1 MSTAPTTM
9 LCLIGEQPI
18 PNLLPILHYKPSCVL
33 LVHSQRTLRVAENL
47 AAVVKSQQAQTR
59 VEKCL
64 VTDAYD
70 VADILDRIEQ
80 TLNAKPTT
88 QLLVNLTGGTKP
100 MMLAAFELALSRK
113 ATSFYF
119 KSEGLLNEIFYFPE
133 TTLPVPKI
141 APSPFGTTLTVDL
154 HAAAFGREY
163 ARAKPDK
170 RSPKQEVFEAAVADA
185 LKAAVPASFHE
196 VVTGARYHDSVEID
210 VIVRWQ
216 NQLAF
221 CEVYHPD
228 LDKKAQKRSPDDTS
242 PVHASLKAK
251 LDQLSTAGGQNY
263 FGTYIRK
270 ILIFAGA
277 EENIS
282 EAQRKLNEAQRVFC
296 IPLACE
302 PDGSLSSSVR
312 SALVSQIVKIV
323 TPRS

>member
-9 LCLIGEQPI
+9 VCLIGEQPI

-64 VTDAYD
+64 VADAYD
-70 VADILDRIEQ
+70 VADVLDRIEQ

-100 MMLAAFELALSRK
+100 MMLAAFELALSRN

-141 APSPFGTTLTVDL
+141 APSPFDTTLTVGL
-154 HAAAFGREY
+154 HAASFGREY
-163 ARAKPDK
+163 APPKNNR
-170 RSPKQEVFEAAVADA
+170 KQEPFEAAVAAA
-185 LKAAVPASFHE
+185 LQAEVPRSFDE
-196 VVTGARYHDSVEID
+196 VVVGARYTDSVEID
-210 VIVRWQ
+210 VIVRWK

-221 CEVYHPD
+221 CEVYHSGPD
-228 LDKKAQKRSPDDTS
+228 GPAQKHDGKDKSATP
-242 PVHASLKAK
+242 AKLKRK

-270 ILIFAGA
+270 VLIFSGTDAK
-277 EENIS
+277 IS
-282 EAQRKLNEAQRVFC
+282 DEQRLLNEAQRVSC
-296 IPLACE
+296 IPLSCE
-302 PDGSLSSSVR
+302 PDGSLSASVG
-312 SALVSQIVKIV
+312 SDLVSQIVKIV